1 MTFRRRL
8 ALFLIVT
15 LIGVQV
21 LSAAIGYAFLRHSL
35 VEKGKRELTAEA
47 AVFTRQ
53 LNVLSE
59 RATEGVEVL
68 SLDYALRQAIAQRD
82 YDTELSALR
91 NHGHRI
97 GATRMMLVGLD
108 GKITADTGAP
118 FEQGGAFV
126 YSGLLS
132 DAAVD
137 SRSTALATID
147 GHVYWIVPVPIAFI
161 AACIPVDNAL
171 LDKLRA
177 MSVEQRSIALA
188 IPRNGAWQVV
198 ARTKDYANV
207 TLPSRH
213 AIEASVVGTNGREF
227 LTVTAPLQT
236 AAHSAP
242 VFVILDY

>member
-8 ALFLIVT
+8 ALFLIVA
-15 LIGVQV
+15 LVGVQV
-21 LSAAIGYAFLRHSL
+21 LSGVIGYALLRHSL

-68 SLDYALRQAIAQRD
+68 SLDYALRQAIAQHD

-97 GATRMMLVGLD
+97 GATRMLLVGLD
-108 GKITADTGAP
+108 GKIAADTGAP
-118 FEQGGAFV
+118 FEQGAAFT
-126 YSGLLS
+126 YSGLLG
-132 DAAVD
+132 DAATD
-137 SRSTALATID
+137 NRSTALATLD
-147 GHVYWIVPVPIAFI
+147 GRVYWIVAVPVLAPVPIAFI

-177 MSVEQRSIALA
+177 MSTEQRSIALA
-188 IPRNGAWQVV
+188 T
-198 ARTKDYANV
+198 TK
-207 TLPSRH
+207 R
-213 AIEASVVGTNGREF
+213 
-227 LTVTAPLQT
+227 
-236 AAHSAP
+236 
-242 VFVILDY
+242 